1 MPKNKNNIA
10 KAKNEIIDKIE
21 NILAFTLSKLRKF
34 TSPQRRPIKKK
45 FKGGIHAST
54 AYSPYPLFFARHVN
68 DIESST

>member
-21 NILAFTLSKLRKF
+21 NILAFTLSKLRKS

-54 AYSPYPLFFARHVN
+54 A
-68 DIESST
+68 